1 MKIELYQIYLIYMGY
16 NPWAKYKC
24 FPGDGF
30 GTPIIKFSAFN
41 TLRNSADT
49 NASEFVDQL
58 LN

>member
-1 MKIELYQIYLIYMGY
+1 MGY

-30 GTPIIKFSAFN
+30 GTPIIKFSVFN